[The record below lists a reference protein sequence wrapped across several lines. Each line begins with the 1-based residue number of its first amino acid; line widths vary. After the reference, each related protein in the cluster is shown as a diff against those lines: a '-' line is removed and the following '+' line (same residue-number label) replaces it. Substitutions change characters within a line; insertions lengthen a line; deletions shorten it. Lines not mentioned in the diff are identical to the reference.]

1 MGFGSKGICWITWC
15 ISTTFFSVLFNGS
28 STSFFQSSRCLR
40 QGDPLSPYLFVIGM
54 EALSGML
61 KRVVEGNFISG
72 CRFGGR
78 DGREL
83 VISYLLYADDT
94 VLFCEAN
101 SEQLMY
107 LGWTL
112 MWFEA
117 YSGLKINLS
126 KSEIILVG
134 RVDNIEMLASEL
146 GCGVGSLPT
155 TYMGLQVG
163 APHRAMGVWD
173 TIEERFRKRLT
184 SWKRQYISK
193 GGRLTLI
200 RSTLSSLPIYFLS
213 LFKIPKLVC
222 SRLEKI

>member
-1 MGFGSKGICWITWC
+1 
-15 ISTTFFSVLFNGS
+15 
-28 STSFFQSSRCLR
+28 
-40 QGDPLSPYLFVIGM
+40 M

-83 VISYLLYADDT
+83 VISHLLYADDT
-94 VLFCEAN
+94 VLLCEAN

-155 TYMGLQVG
+155 TYSGLPVG

-213 LFKIPKLVC
+213 LFRMPKLVC
-222 SRLEKI
+222 SRLEKIQRGFL

>member
-1 MGFGSKGICWITWC
+1 M
-15 ISTTFFSVLFNGS
+15 
-28 STSFFQSSRCLR
+28 Q
-40 QGDPLSPYLFVIGM
+40 
-54 EALSGML
+54 
-61 KRVVEGNFISG
+61 
-72 CRFGGR
+72 FGGI

-83 VISYLLYADDT
+83 VISHLLYADDT

-117 YSGLKINLS
+117 YSGLKITLS

-134 RVDNIEMLASEL
+134 RVDNVEMLASEL
-146 GCGVGSLPT
+146 GCGVASLPT
-155 TYMGLQVG
+155 TYLGLPLG

-173 TIEERFRKRLT
+173 TIEKRFRKRLA

-200 RSTLSSLPIYFLS
+200 RSTLCLPIYFLS
-213 LFKIPKLVC
+213 LFRMPKLVC
-222 SRLEKI
+222 SRLEKIQRDFLWGGGNLERKPHLIN